1 MKYLIIA
8 FIVLVGCSQTETATP
23 VSTELPS
30 EIVLLDYDEET
41 GLRRGVLK
49 SGDAVIEEGDVLQ
62 GQRHGTWLTYYPDGK
77 IQTITSYLNG
87 KKQGP
92 EIQIDNSGY
101 ITTKSPYVQGNLN
114 GEFKGYTRGRITD
127 RRNYVDGKLHGLK
140 QKYYPS
146 GIIMEE
152 STYVDGKI
160 DGEARWYN
168 QSGEVTI
175 KYVYKMGEL
184 VDDGTGSED

>member
-1 MKYLIIA
+1 MKYLFVA
-8 FIVLVGCSQTETATP
+8 FIVLVGCSQTETTAP
-23 VSTELPS
+23 VTSELPP

-49 SGDAVIEEGDVLQ
+49 SGETVLEEGDVLK

-101 ITTKSPYVQGNLN
+101 ITTKSPYVQGNLH

-127 RRNYVDGKLHGLK
+127 RRNYAGGKLHGLK
-140 QKYYPS
+140 QRYYPS
-146 GIIMEE
+146 GTIMEE
-152 STYVDGKI
+152 SYYVNGTI

-168 QSGEVTI
+168 QQGEITI
-175 KYVYKMGEL
+175 KYTYDNGEL
-184 VDDGTGSED
+184 VDDGSGSDD